1 MLRAAKQLG
10 IMGEYANVMREGRM
24 NLPMIRKMLS
34 LLCVAALLC
43 GLLPAALAEDTAE
56 SFYGYFRDAR
66 WMRAE
71 PRPNTPN
78 VVNIPAR
85 SVLKLTPVND
95 SYAATSYDG
104 KTGYVHMKDCVQVEY
119 NDPTAEDAQSIEGF
133 FGTPVRMRAQPLAD
147 TTTLDILPADV
158 RFRVVPVTDE
168 YAYIEYNGKSGYVYI
183 RDFMQMEYK
192 HGEVTPYVAFSDEPV
207 SAYASPCYG
216 AAALHE
222 LTPYAP
228 VIVNGYDGDHLTVDI
243 EGQTLY
249 VEAGELTILGED
261 FTVAPFE
268 AKTSEKAV
276 LYEYPLENALQLA
289 DIKKNAP
296 LTVTAFHGVYAR
308 VTDGEHE
315 GYLHYDKLKSTNS
328 TKAALAEL
336 QKHMERIEAQRFL
349 NVALTM
355 MDESNPVLL
364 AYNENCGGSV
374 SARFKYGCPYL
385 FAGSNESSLLRPRYA
400 SQDSHYYS
408 TSKLYLGGFDCIGFA
423 RWVHN
428 QVGMKKL
435 PAISETR
442 NAAKPN
448 RIDMQDLPSAQWAQ
462 RMKVG
467 DSINLA
473 GQGGGYHVMIYI
485 GTLRDFGFTAEQV
498 GEQLAPYL
506 DNPLTIHCGMNNYH
520 TAWYTQYL
528 KDENLTSVTPPDGGV
543 TISILGIPYD
553 SVPNTETMWKG
564 TSNVKTF
571 YWFDLLGY
579 NLTVINPDSEA
590 FRWYSVYRN
599 TEK

>member
-1 MLRAAKQLG
+1 
-10 IMGEYANVMREGRM
+10 MGVYANVMREERM

-43 GLLPAALAEDTAE
+43 GLLPAALAEDTTE

-207 SAYASPCYG
+207 SAYESPCYG

-222 LTPYAP
+222 ITPYAP

-261 FTVAPFE
+261 FTVEPFE

-374 SARFKYGCPYL
+374 NARFKYGCPYL

-462 RMKVG
+462 NMKVG
-467 DSINLA
+467 DCINLA
-473 GQGGGYHVMIYI
+473 NQGGGYHVMIYI

>member
-1 MLRAAKQLG
+1 
-10 IMGEYANVMREGRM
+10 
-24 NLPMIRKMLS
+24 
-34 LLCVAALLC
+34 
-43 GLLPAALAEDTAE
+43 
-56 SFYGYFRDAR
+56 
-66 WMRAE
+66 
-71 PRPNTPN
+71 
-78 VVNIPAR
+78 
-85 SVLKLTPVND
+85 
-95 SYAATSYDG
+95 
-104 KTGYVHMKDCVQVEY
+104 
-119 NDPTAEDAQSIEGF
+119 
-133 FGTPVRMRAQPLAD
+133 MRAQPLAD
-147 TTTLDILPADV
+147 TSTLDILPADV

-222 LTPYAP
+222 ITPYAP

-308 VTDGEHE
+308 VTDGKHE

-355 MDESNPVLL
+355 MDENNPVLL

-400 SQDSHYYS
+400 SQDSHDYS

-462 RMKVG
+462 NMKVG
-467 DSINLA
+467 DCINLA
-473 GQGGGYHVMIYI
+473 NQGGGYHVMIYI